1 MPVRNVV
8 GFILCA
14 AFFFAA
20 QCPSY
25 ALKNNDFTKAN
36 ASSNKKY
43 SSEKSKLG
51 ERRSYLQEQ
60 GKVERLR
67 FVTPDNAD
75 YLTNQMGSK
84 ARQRFGRFYVKAA
97 RLPQPARIFGYS

>member
-14 AFFFAA
+14 AFLPRSAV
-20 QCPSY
+20 
-25 ALKNNDFTKAN
+25 LRLENNDFTKAN

-43 SSEKSKLG
+43 SSEKASR

-60 GKVERLR
+60 GKVESLG
-67 FVTPDNAD
+67 
-75 YLTNQMGSK
+75 L
-84 ARQRFGRFYVKAA
+84 
-97 RLPQPARIFGYS
+97 

>member
-43 SSEKSKLG
+43 SSEKASLGKGAHICRSKGKSRGLG
-51 ERRSYLQEQ
+51 L
-60 GKVERLR
+60 
-67 FVTPDNAD
+67 
-75 YLTNQMGSK
+75 
-84 ARQRFGRFYVKAA
+84 
-97 RLPQPARIFGYS
+97 